1 MTKSNPDDPSSTPSS
16 AGVPITPANFCAH
29 CGFALRGD
37 AVAQR
42 GKLVSFGP
50 ADVAFCCNC
59 GAALDAAGKCP
70 NHGNCKFFGFTPH
83 CS

>member
-1 MTKSNPDDPSSTPSS
+1 VR
-16 AGVPITPANFCAH
+16 AGAAEQ
-29 CGFALRGD
+29 RGD
-37 AVAQR
+37 
-42 GKLVSFGP
+42 LVSFGP

-70 NHGNCKFFGFTPH
+70 NRGNCKFFGFTPH